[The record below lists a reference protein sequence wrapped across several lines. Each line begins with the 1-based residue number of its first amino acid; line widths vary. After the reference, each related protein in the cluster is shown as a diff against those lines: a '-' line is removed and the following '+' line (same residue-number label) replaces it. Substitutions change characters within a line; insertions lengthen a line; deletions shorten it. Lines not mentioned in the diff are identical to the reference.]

1 MGYILLLLGACA
13 VARVALVKPD
23 KARNVEN
30 MILTAAKRGALQS
43 KVSHN
48 LSITKA
54 VWVSKPLGMR
64 PTAMMNNMRFLPYC
78 RAR

>member
-1 MGYILLLLGACA
+1 MRVLTITSNILLHA

-43 KVSHN
+43 KVRHCCSEQ
-48 LSITKA
+48 
-54 VWVSKPLGMR
+54 
-64 PTAMMNNMRFLPYC
+64 
-78 RAR
+78 

>member
-1 MGYILLLLGACA
+1 VHSFIHFLGSFGACA

-43 KVSHN
+43 KVSH
-48 LSITKA
+48 K
-54 VWVSKPLGMR
+54 
-64 PTAMMNNMRFLPYC
+64 LPGTLK
-78 RAR
+78 